1 MGAKPARSLIDN
13 LDTGNLR
20 DRPMLNAHVRRL
32 RTSTTAIAILLFGS
46 GSLVAQEGHEAEEPA
61 GAHDAEAQ
69 HEEHGFHIAHEK
81 NEIAVFLGGT
91 RRLKFEDDETGAT
104 AGLEY
109 ARQIRPRVAASLGF
123 EFAAGEIERDWV
135 AMLKLGIQPFEGWAL
150 PLILYIGTGIEVA
163 SVDEILLEEDE
174 HGGGEAPVGHEGEP
188 TAASEGHDE
197 SGERETEVDALMR
210 LGTGWIIHAGSF
222 SIIPNVNFD
231 LVGEDWAAVFGV
243 TLGYRF

>member
-1 MGAKPARSLIDN
+1 
-13 LDTGNLR
+13 
-20 DRPMLNAHVRRL
+20 MLNAHVRRL
-32 RTSTTAIAILLFGS
+32 RTSTIAIAILLFGS
-46 GSLVAQEGHEAEEPA
+46 GSLIAQEGHEAEEPA
-61 GAHDAEAQ
+61 AAHAEGEHQ
-69 HEEHGFHIAHEK
+69 EHEFHVAHEK

-163 SVDEILLEEDE
+163 SVDEVLLEADE
-174 HGGGEAPVGHEGEP
+174 HGGVEEGEGHGGEATV
-188 TAASEGHDE
+188 ASEEHGE